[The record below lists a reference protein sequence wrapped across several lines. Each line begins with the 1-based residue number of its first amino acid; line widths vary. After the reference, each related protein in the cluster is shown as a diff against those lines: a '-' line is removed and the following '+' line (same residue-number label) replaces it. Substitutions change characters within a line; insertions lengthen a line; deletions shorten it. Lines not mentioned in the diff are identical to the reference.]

1 MRHETLEGHVTFDD
15 KAQYVLRS
23 HGRGIIPQ
31 YFTGLLAERVRF
43 DNGIAHVRT
52 LFDYRICVM
61 RGCEDV
67 TPKENREALK
77 GRDLRRILVIRD
89 AAFGD
94 VTIITPGLLALRKK
108 YPEALIHFYGRTDS
122 RQVLENLGLIDGIL
136 DCRER
141 ELGSM
146 VDSYDEVFDLVNTIE
161 CCPKADYLNSLDVLE
176 EFLGVKCE
184 ENEKLPLYNLSK
196 HEVDEGLKLLRQ
208 LGIDPSHDE
217 ILLFQGEATAR
228 ARTFVPI
235 QTLRILYHFHKRG
248 FRLLHAGHRTD
259 ILEHLLLLEEP
270 SKKTLQNRPP
280 TFTSMTRK
288 EVIDLLRAG
297 KGTLSKKALDEGL
310 TPDSLVGEGGVAL
323 TKPGG
328 ILDEATVVIK
338 NHEGEDAT
346 YRVLDFPLVSN
357 AAFLGKVPA
366 RHLFAMAFFAKF
378 MITVDSFYSHL
389 GAALQK
395 PQVVVFSNYHPVT
408 RAKYYPR
415 AIVVAPRYAEVVP
428 CGPCNAIFDNC
439 KLYPDRQPQC
449 IGSIDPVE
457 VIAAG
462 ELLLQGV
469 IPLHQPLRDG
479 NVAQWNPLW
488 DETFLPAT
496 AKGPYIYAF
505 DKETGSLHRMG
516 TKPPALLGPL
526 YEASEAEAPELPIP
540 NVLHKQPL
548 WRNQRNAP
556 VQEVLGSLE
565 MARKGLGT
573 ALWYDIEGPVGDEI
587 VGRTA
592 DRKSGFRGAAN
603 IRQVPSVQMLLRAVA
618 EAKASEDL
626 AKAGEGAI
634 SDSPPTPSASS
645 SAPAPAPAYID
656 GNLLL
661 VQNLEE
667 KSALVE
673 GQDGSLQVSIE
684 APFFKALKDAAS
696 LLAPGAYLAAVVGA
710 ADLIRDPNASELL
723 LQPIAGTL
731 ALAPSRAFLRKYF
744 GWQTTPPAVETG
756 IPLKL
761 VEIST
766 GPGHFLLLFEK
777 G

>member
-1 MRHETLEGHVTFDD
+1 MTHQLERNPGSYICLPMRHETLEGHRTFDD

-31 YFTGLLAERVRF
+31 YFTGLLAERIRF
-43 DNGIAHVRT
+43 DNGIAQVRT

-61 RGCEDV
+61 RGCEDL
-67 TPKENREALK
+67 TPPENREALR
-77 GRDLRRILVIRD
+77 GRELRRILVIRD

-94 VTIITPGLLALRKK
+94 VAIITPGLLALRKK

-122 RQVLENLGLIDGIL
+122 RQVLENLGLIDGML

-184 ENEKLPLYNLSK
+184 EGEKVPLYSLSK

-248 FRLLHAGHRTD
+248 FKLLHAGHRTD
-259 ILEHLLLLEEP
+259 ILEHVLLLEEP
-270 SKKTLQNRPP
+270 SKKTLALRPA
-280 TFTSMTRK
+280 TFTSTTRK

-297 KGTLSKKALDEGL
+297 KGSLSKKALDEGI
-310 TPDSLVGEGGVAL
+310 TPEKLQGDGGVAL

-328 ILDEATVVIK
+328 VLDEATVLLK

-366 RHLFAMAFFAKF
+366 RHMFAMAFFAKF

-395 PQVVVFSNYHPVT
+395 PQVVIFSNYHPVT

-415 AIVVAPRYAEVVP
+415 TIVVAPNYAKSVP

-439 KLYPDRQPQC
+439 KLYADRQPQC

-488 DETFLPAT
+488 DKDFLPAT

-505 DKETGSLHRMG
+505 DRATGSLHRMS
-516 TKPPALLGPL
+516 TKTPELLGPL
-526 YEASEAEAPELPIP
+526 YEASESGRPELPIP
-540 NVLHKQPL
+540 NVLLKQPF
-548 WRNQRNAP
+548 WRSQRNAP
-556 VQEVLGSLE
+556 VQDVLGSLE
-565 MARKGLGT
+565 MAKKGLGS
-573 ALWYDIEGPVGDEI
+573 ALWYDIEGPVSDEL
-587 VGRTA
+587 VGRIA

-603 IRQVPSVQMLLRAVA
+603 IRQVGSLEALLEAV
-618 EAKASEDL
+618 KSMTKEDET
-626 AKAGEGAI
+626 KGEG
-634 SDSPPTPSASS
+634 PFFL
-645 SAPAPAPAYID
+645 D
-656 GNLLL
+656 GNILM

-673 GQDGSLQVSIE
+673 GPDGSLEVSVESPFFATLRSAVSI
-684 APFFKALKDAAS
+684 
-696 LLAPGAYLAAVVGA
+696 LAPGAHLAVVVA
-710 ADLIRDPNASELL
+710 AGDLIRDPNATEVL
-723 LQPIAGTL
+723 LQPIAGTV
-731 ALAPSRAFLRKYF
+731 ATAPSRAFLRRYF
-744 GWQTTPPAVETG
+744 GWQTTQRECDSQV
-756 IPLKL
+756 PLKL
-761 VEIST
+761 LEIST